1 MTAHEKQEI
10 YNLIHDLSDPV
21 TREGTLLELSTKRDQ
36 FDGLAVALWY
46 SAGNIPLYRVYLW
59 VRPSSTVTFRYHVY
73 SSRGDYL
80 FIPPTFT

>member
-1 MTAHEKQEI
+1 MAAHEKQEI
-10 YNLIHDLSDPV
+10 YNLIHDLSDP
-21 TREGTLLELSTKRDQ
+21 TIRGDTLLELSTKRDQ

-46 SAGNIPLYRVYLW
+46 STGKPHSYRVYLC

-80 FIPPTFT
+80 CIPPTFT

>member
-46 SAGNIPLYRVYLW
+46 SAGNIPFY
-59 VRPSSTVTFRYHVY
+59 
-73 SSRGDYL
+73 
-80 FIPPTFT
+80 